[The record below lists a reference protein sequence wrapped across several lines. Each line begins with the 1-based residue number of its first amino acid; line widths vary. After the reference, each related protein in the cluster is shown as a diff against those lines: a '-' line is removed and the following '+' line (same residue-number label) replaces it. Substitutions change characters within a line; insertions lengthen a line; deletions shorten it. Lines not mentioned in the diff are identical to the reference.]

1 MPDGAVFYDWYHSA
15 PGDALQWLIHLPPTL
30 AALDFLTKML
40 SAGDESFK
48 LYGVS
53 AADVAREHLQQA
65 LRHIEE
71 LGSVANRNLAR
82 SGESDAGSSN
92 AAGGGG
98 ADGPEGGA
106 AEQAQAVKVLVVYL
120 RNLIGRGI
128 LPLDIVYL
136 DVQEVCVR
144 YIFLAEVR
152 EFRTWLQGA
161 VDGGRNAVMSPGG
174 PAGG

>member
-1 MPDGAVFYDWYHSA
+1 MPDEAVFYDWYHSA

-30 AALDFLTKML
+30 AGLDFLTKIL
-40 SAGDESFK
+40 SAGDEPFK

-53 AADVAREHLQQA
+53 AAEVAREHLQHA
-65 LRHIEE
+65 LRHIED
-71 LGSVANRNLAR
+71 LGAAAVHR
-82 SGESDAGSSN
+82 GETNSAG
-92 AAGGGG
+92 AGE
-98 ADGPEGGA
+98 APEGGA

-136 DVQEVCVR
+136 DIREVCVR
-144 YIFLAEVR
+144 YIFLPEVR

-161 VDGGRNAVMSPGG
+161 VDGGASAIMSSGV